1 MKRFVFLLLLAATIS
16 ATISGCSD
24 SDETTVLRV
33 ALPPGRIADF
43 ERVVVPSFVALTGV
57 TIESI
62 GMRSA
67 DQVARLRIEREHPS
81 VDVLWIDYGEAQLLA
96 KEGLLAKLTEEDIPN
111 LIHVRDEARS
121 PRGIAPITFSSALG
135 FLVNTERFKLKG
147 LSEPPRSWAE
157 LWEPRYRSE
166 LALFDFGST
175 LGPAFLVMAAR
186 LEGGSE
192 TDIEPG
198 FAKLAELADHV
209 VVFQTSG
216 PANNLMVAQGEAGIT
231 FGLASQTLDLKAN
244 GAPVEWIVPTEGAIA
259 LPQGFQVAAY
269 AREPELARRFVDY
282 ALSVDTQTRLAE
294 ELLLVVTN
302 KNVSLSPDTAALVL
316 LDNIIYMDFATIG
329 AERRA
334 WTDRFNREILA
345 P

>member
-1 MKRFVFLLLLAATIS
+1 MKRFVCLGLLAAML
-16 ATISGCSD
+16 SGCSSSD
-24 SDETTVLRV
+24 SDESTVLRI

-43 ERVVVPSFVALTGV
+43 ERVVVPGFVALTGV

-81 VDVLWIDYGEAQLLA
+81 VDVLWIDFGEAQLLA
-96 KEGLLAKLTEEDIPN
+96 QEGLLAQLTEEDIPN
-111 LIHVRDEARS
+111 LAQVRDEALS
-121 PRGIAPITFSSALG
+121 PYGIAPITFSSALG
-135 FLVNTERFKLKG
+135 FLVNSERFKF
-147 LSEPPRSWAE
+147 SEPPRSWAE
-157 LWEPRYRSE
+157 LWEPRFRSE

-198 FAKLAELADHV
+198 FAKLAELSDHA
-209 VVFQTSG
+209 VVFQSSG

-244 GAPVEWIVPTEGAIA
+244 GAPVEWIVPAEGAIA
-259 LPQGFQVAAY
+259 LPQGFQIAAQ
-269 AREPELARRFVDY
+269 AHAPGLARRFVDY
-282 ALSVDTQTRLAE
+282 TLSVDTQTRLAE

-302 KNVSLSPDTAALVL
+302 KNVSLSSDTAALVPL
-316 LDNIIYMDFATIG
+316 KNIIYLDFATIG
-329 AERRA
+329 AERGA